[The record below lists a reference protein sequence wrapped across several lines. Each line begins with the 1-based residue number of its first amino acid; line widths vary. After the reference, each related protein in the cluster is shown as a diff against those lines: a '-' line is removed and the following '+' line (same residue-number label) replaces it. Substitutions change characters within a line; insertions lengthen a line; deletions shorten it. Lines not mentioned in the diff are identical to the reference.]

1 MISGNDPRRHPCI
14 PTRSDNERK
23 CFQNYSTPSEEE
35 KCCCAAKPGANSGLC
50 PHLKALQ
57 MNTQTG
63 QRLKGL
69 RAASTGFRPWDKSQ
83 TSNSSWKC
91 RRNPKTLKR
100 GDLQH
105 WMSSGT
111 RGGTWRNLL
120 RKTFSSWIQLNG
132 LMGLYSMVLIFWGR
146 AETTASFTSIH
157 MESLMLEKT
166 PRSIRSNLQPI
177 YYETLG
183 RETLRDEGELV
194 QGNLGA

>member
-23 CFQNYSTPSEEE
+23 CFQNYSSPSEEE

-83 TSNSSWKC
+83 TSNSSWKS
-91 RRNPKTLKR
+91 RRNPETLKR
-100 GDLQH
+100 GPSTLDVLRYQRRYLKESPEENIFFLDPAK
-105 WMSSGT
+105 WTDGSLFSGT
-111 RGGTWRNLL
+111 DILRQSRNHS
-120 RKTFSSWIQLNG
+120 KFYFHPHGIINVG
-132 LMGLYSMVLIFWGR
+132 
-146 AETTASFTSIH
+146 
-157 MESLMLEKT
+157 KD
-166 PRSIRSNLQPI
+166 P
-177 YYETLG
+177 
-183 RETLRDEGELV
+183 
-194 QGNLGA
+194 